1 MKVVLPE
8 EKVFNKKQ
16 LAVYI
21 TIIIICIISII
32 IAFYVQFY
40 ARIDIP
46 SLLGFEKETQ
56 LVKKTEE
63 QTEQLKVEFDQIFTN
78 KIQNE
83 EGQENKKK
91 ETDKPLVYTKTQKKE
106 SKLNH
111 YDIDVNIPYI
121 NIQGELIEVYNK
133 EIEGF
138 VEKASQVL
146 ESQSTNT
153 IYTVEYVAN
162 VKDDI
167 LFLMIRSNLKEGSSA
182 QRVIIETYNYD
193 LRNNKSITLDKML
206 RIENLEQA
214 EIQQKI
220 KSAIEIE
227 QKKVEDLKNLGYTI
241 YNRDV
246 ENTMYQ
252 IENTKE
258 FYFMNDVLYIIYAY
272 GNDTFTSEMDL
283 IVI

>member
-56 LVKKTEE
+56 LGKKTEE

>member
-56 LVKKTEE
+56 LGKKTEE

-83 EGQENKKK
+83 EDQENKKK

-121 NIQGELIEVYNK
+121 NIEGELIEVYNK

-146 ESQSTNT
+146 ESQSTNI

-220 KSAIEIE
+220 KNAIEIE

>member
-8 EKVFNKKQ
+8 EKALNKKQ
-16 LAVYI
+16 LAIYI
-21 TIIIICIISII
+21 TIIIICIISVI

-56 LVKKTEE
+56 LGNRTEE
-63 QTEQLKVEFDQIFTN
+63 QTELLKVEFDQIFN
-78 KIQNE
+78 NRIQNG
-83 EGQENKKK
+83 EGQDNKKK

-106 SKLNH
+106 SKLNS
-111 YDIDVNIPYI
+111 YDIEVNIPYI
-121 NIQGELIEVYNK
+121 NIDSEIIEEYNK
-133 EIEGF
+133 EIESF
-138 VEKASQVL
+138 VDKTNDVL
-146 ESQSTNT
+146 ESQDKNT

-182 QRVIIETYNYD
+182 QRVIVETYNYD

-206 RIENLEQA
+206 RIENLEQS

-220 KSAIEIE
+220 KNEIEIE

-246 ENTMYQ
+246 KSNMYQ
-252 IENTKE
+252 IENSTE

-272 GNDTFTSEMDL
+272 GNETFTSEMDL